1 MQEEYYLYDKE
12 NIYKEI
18 LNLLESNYSVK
29 ECSAKSQTQSKEF
42 EIRKWKNYEI
52 TAKVMLERIVDFM
65 ILFTNTENSYLGT
78 FSLTVGFLDESTK
91 TRKRKLNKIKTLLN
105 NMDKIQL
112 IIDKAFLFDSFL
124 DGLGIDVVFDKNR
137 EFQIYCSSK
146 MTITGAYENRKVD
159 IFEISFN
166 HAPGIEKIFIEYK
179 DMLKIDTSKQ
189 FFELI
194 GVDNGE

>member
-1 MQEEYYLYDKE
+1 MQEEYYLYDEE
-12 NIYKEI
+12 NIHKEI

-52 TAKVMLERIVDFM
+52 TAKVTLDRIVDFM
-65 ILFTNTENSYLGT
+65 ILFTNTENNYVGK
-78 FSLTVGFLDESTK
+78 FSLKAGFLYESTK

-105 NMDKIQL
+105 NMDKIQS
-112 IIDKAFLFDSFL
+112 IVDKAFLFDSFL
-124 DGLGIDVVFDKNR
+124 DGLGIDVVFDENR
-137 EFQIYCSSK
+137 EFQIYCDSK
-146 MTITGAYENRKVD
+146 MIIIGAYESLKVD
-159 IFEISFN
+159 IFEMRFN
-166 HAPGIEKIFIEYK
+166 HAPGIKKIFIEYK
-179 DMLKIDTSKQ
+179 NMLKIETSKQ